1 MYKRH
6 RKMYKRI
13 VLQEQVLANDTL
25 KSLKTQSF
33 LGVYSSSNET
43 SRIAMLSVNLMLS
56 IQQLLPLGAL
66 QRDHGTSRR
75 TLLAAATGGEHW

>member
-1 MYKRH
+1 MYKRY

-56 IQQLLPLGAL
+56 MQQLLPLGY
-66 QRDHGTSRR
+66 Q
-75 TLLAAATGGEHW
+75 W